1 MARAPLYAVVALLA
15 AVALPSA
22 GAAAKGDEHVL
33 VILASAGSKPYSVAE
48 VQRTVSQANA
58 FFEISSFGQVR
69 LRVDVTPWL
78 PVLATSSSCGL
89 STRGLDAVVAPARQA
104 ADRAGFNPDL
114 YDDVVYTLADS
125 HCGFLGET
133 LGHQIMLT
141 REPTV
146 PLLLHE
152 LGHTFGLGHAQA
164 SDCTT
169 SPVRCGIEETGDTLS
184 PMGSGMLDF
193 SAYEKYILGWI
204 PSQPHVSVLKRYVLA
219 PPTSVSNLAQ
229 ALIVDTSQGSWWIEY
244 RSQPFRGLVF
254 RFIDSRKPP
263 SQFAPSAVLMLR
275 PTKAGRPWILKG
287 ETYRIPFSFRVTL
300 TDATAGRAEVR
311 FRP

>member
-1 MARAPLYAVVALLA
+1 VARAPLYAVAALLA

-33 VILASAGSKPYSVAE
+33 LILASAGSKPYSVAE
-48 VQRTVSQANA
+48 VERTVSQANA

-78 PVLATSSSCGL
+78 PVLATSSSCGI

-114 YDDVVYTLADS
+114 YDDIVYTLADS

-133 LGHQIMLT
+133 LGHQVMLT

-164 SDCTT
+164 SGCTT
-169 SPVRCGIEETGDTLS
+169 SPVRCGIDETGDTLS

-204 PSQPHVSVLKRYVLA
+204 PSQPHVSAPKSYVLA
-219 PPTSVSNLAQ
+219 PPTSVSKFAQ

-254 RFIDSRKPP
+254 RFVDSRNPP

-275 PTKAGRPWILKG
+275 PTKAGRPWIVKG

-300 TDATAGRAEVR
+300 TRATARRAEVR

>member
-1 MARAPLYAVVALLA
+1 VARAPLYAVVALLA

-58 FFEISSFGQVR
+58 FFQVSSFGQVR

-78 PVLATSSSCGL
+78 PVLATTSGCGL
-89 STRGLDAVVAPARQA
+89 STRGLDTLVAPARQA
-104 ADRAGFNPDL
+104 ADRAGFNPGL
-114 YDDVVYTLADS
+114 YDDVVYTLADT

-133 LGHQIMLT
+133 LGHEVMLT

-193 SAYEKYILGWI
+193 SAYEKYVLGWI
-204 PSQPHVSVLKRYVLA
+204 PAQPHVSSARTYVLA
-219 PPTSVSNLAQ
+219 PPTSVSRLAQ
-229 ALIVDTSQGSWWIEY
+229 ALIVDTIQGSWWVEY

-254 RFIDSRKPP
+254 RFVDSRNPP

-275 PTKAGRPWILKG
+275 PTKAGRPWIVKG
-287 ETYRIPFSFRVTL
+287 ETYRIPFSFRATL
-300 TDATAGRAEVR
+300 TRATVGRAEVR